1 MRARAMPGTT
11 RRRAAQ
17 GGLLLAAALLAPLPF
32 GSLAAAQPGGPGEV
46 RRREDAR
53 AHFQRGIALRDQER
67 WAEALAEFQTSRSL
81 FMTLNGTTNAAA
93 CLIQL
98 ERYLEAIELY
108 ESALHDF
115 SGRLKGEDRR
125 DILLV
130 VKLLYNAVGAI
141 GIAGAEPGATVL
153 IDGVPR
159 GELPLGAPL
168 RVPRGPHTVRVVKA
182 GYQPFEQRLDVDG
195 GETVQVTARLIRLQ
209 ETGTLEVAE
218 PPSEGPDA
226 RRIRLARDAESIDD
240 REERGPRRTPRW
252 LAELSAAAPLV
263 VSFGGDTPTGCAGSC
278 SKPLG
283 SGVSLMVHGGYGIDH
298 LSFGVSAGYL
308 SVRQAIRGRSA
319 TIEAVGEASYS
330 VRVDDTTA
338 LRGMLVGAWVGY
350 SSGEVLR
357 LHARLGAGGLFGEV
371 ADSRTS
377 AQVSTSGVPSF
388 SPFEQSAAA
397 RFVYVSPEVRAGVRL
412 ARRVELTLGLGVP
425 VLIAVPR
432 PASSRRVFVDT
443 GAGVDHAA
451 SAWFPGGP
459 LTAPLFPLFMP
470 ALGARYDFY

>member
-1 MRARAMPGTT
+1 MPGTA
-11 RRRAAQ
+11 RRRSAQ

-32 GSLAAAQPGGPGEV
+32 GSPAAAQPGGPGEV

-67 WAEALAEFQTSRSL
+67 WAEALAEFQASRAL

-115 SGRLKGEDRR
+115 SERLKGEDKR

-130 VKLLYNAVGAI
+130 LKLLSNAVGAI
-141 GIAGAEPGATVL
+141 GIVGAEPGATVL
-153 IDGVPR
+153 LDGVPR

-209 ETGTLEVAE
+209 DTGAREIAE
-218 PPSEGPDA
+218 PPREWPDA
-226 RRIRLARDAESIDD
+226 RRLRLARDAAAIDD
-240 REERGPRRTPRW
+240 REERGPRHTPR
-252 LAELSAAAPLV
+252 LLVEVSAAAPLV
-263 VSFGGDTPTGCAGSC
+263 ASFGGGTPTACLGSC
-278 SKPLG
+278 SEPLG
-283 SGVSLMVHGGYGIDH
+283 SGVSLIVHGGYGVDP
-298 LSFGVSAGYL
+298 LSFGASAGYL
-308 SVRQAIRGRSA
+308 GVQQAVRGRVA
-319 TIEAVGEASYS
+319 TIEAVGGASYA

-338 LRGMLVGAWVGY
+338 LRSALFGAWVGY
-350 SSGEVLR
+350 SSGERLR
-357 LHARLGAGGLFGEV
+357 LHARLGAGGLFGAV
-371 ADSRTS
+371 AGSRTS
-377 AQVSTSGVPSF
+377 ARASTSGAPSF
-388 SPFEQSAAA
+388 GPIERSAAA
-397 RFVYVSPEVRAGVRL
+397 RFVYVAPEVRAGLRL

-425 VLIAVPR
+425 LLIAVPR
-432 PASSRRVFVDT
+432 PASSQRVFVDT
-443 GAGVDHAA
+443 AAGVDQAS
-451 SAWFPGGP
+451 SAWFPAEP
-459 LTAPLFPLFMP
+459 LTAPLFPLFLP
-470 ALGARYDFY
+470 ALSARYDFY

>member
-1 MRARAMPGTT
+1 MPDTT
-11 RRRAAQ
+11 RRRAAR

-46 RRREDAR
+46 QRREEAR

-98 ERYLEAIELY
+98 ERYLEAIALY
-108 ESALHDF
+108 ESALRDF
-115 SGRLKGEDRR
+115 SERLKGEDKR

-130 VKLLYNAVGAI
+130 LKLLHNAVGAI
-141 GIAGAEPGATVL
+141 GITGAEPGATVL
-153 IDGVPR
+153 LDGVPR

-168 RVPRGPHTVRVVKA
+168 RVPRGPHTIRVVKA
-182 GYQPFEQRLDVDG
+182 GYQPFEQRLDVGG

-218 PPSEGPDA
+218 PPREGPDA
-226 RRIRLARDAESIDD
+226 RRIRLARDAGAIDD
-240 REERGPRRTPRW
+240 REERGPRRAPRL
-252 LAELSAAAPLV
+252 LAEVSAAAPLV

-283 SGVSLMVHGGYGIDH
+283 SGVSLIVHGGYGIDH
-298 LSFGVSAGYL
+298 LSFGASAGYL
-308 SVRQAIRGRSA
+308 SVQQAVRGRVA
-319 TIEAVGEASYS
+319 QLEAAGGASYS

-338 LRGMLVGAWVGY
+338 LRGALFGAWVGY
-350 SSGEVLR
+350 SSGERLL
-357 LHARLGAGGLFGEV
+357 LHARLGAGGLFGAV
-371 ADSRTS
+371 AESRAS
-377 AQVSTSGVPSF
+377 APASTSGALSF
-388 SPFEQSAAA
+388 GPLERSAAA
-397 RFVYVSPEVRAGVRL
+397 RFVYVAPEVRVGVRL
-412 ARRVELTLGLGVP
+412 ARRVELTLGLEVP
-425 VLIAVPR
+425 LLIAVPR
-432 PASSRRVFVDT
+432 PASSQRGFVDT
-443 GAGVDHAA
+443 AAGVDHAT

-459 LTAPLFPLFMP
+459 LTAPLFPLVMP
-470 ALGARYDFY
+470 ALSARYCFY

>member
-1 MRARAMPGTT
+1 MRARARPGTT
-11 RRRAAQ
+11 RRRAAR

-32 GSLAAAQPGGPGEV
+32 GSLAAAQPGEPGEV
-46 RRREDAR
+46 QRREEAR

-67 WAEALAEFQTSRSL
+67 WAEALAEFQASRSL

-98 ERYLEAIELY
+98 ERYLEAIALY
-108 ESALHDF
+108 ESALRDF
-115 SGRLKGEDRR
+115 SERLKAEDKR

-182 GYQPFEQRLDVDG
+182 GYQPFEQRLDVGG
-195 GETVQVTARLIRLQ
+195 GETVQVTARLVRLQ

-218 PPSEGPDA
+218 PPREGPDA
-226 RRIRLARDAESIDD
+226 RRIRLSRGAGATDE

-263 VSFGGDTPTGCAGSC
+263 VSFGGDAPTGCVASC

-283 SGVSLMVHGGYGIDH
+283 AGVSLMVHGGYGIDH
-298 LSFGVSAGYL
+298 LSFGASAGYL
-308 SVRQAIRGRSA
+308 SVRQAVRGRI
-319 TIEAVGEASYS
+319 TTLEAVGGASYP

-338 LRGMLVGAWVGY
+338 LRGALFGAWVGY

-357 LHARLGAGGLFGEV
+357 LHARLGAGGLLGV
-371 ADSRTS
+371 IAASRTS
-377 AQVSTSGVPSF
+377 ARASTGGAPSF
-388 SPFEQSAAA
+388 GPLERSAAA
-397 RFVYVSPEVRAGVRL
+397 RFVYVAPEVRAGVRL
-412 ARRVELTLGLGVP
+412 ARRVELTLGLEVP
-425 VLIAVPR
+425 LLIAVPR
-432 PASSRRVFVDT
+432 PASSQRVFVDT
-443 GAGVDHAA
+443 AAGVDHAA
-451 SAWFPGGP
+451 SAWFPGEP
-459 LTAPLFPLFMP
+459 LTAPLFPIFMP